1 MTLKAVEYKIKEL
14 KREYVKSEY
23 DVDVLFEL
31 FEYEAFYRE
40 LVKMYGGKDAN

>member
-23 DVDVLFEL
+23 DVDVLFDIWL
-31 FEYEAFYRE
+31 YEAFLVE
-40 LVKMYGGKDAN
+40 LVKLYKEEG